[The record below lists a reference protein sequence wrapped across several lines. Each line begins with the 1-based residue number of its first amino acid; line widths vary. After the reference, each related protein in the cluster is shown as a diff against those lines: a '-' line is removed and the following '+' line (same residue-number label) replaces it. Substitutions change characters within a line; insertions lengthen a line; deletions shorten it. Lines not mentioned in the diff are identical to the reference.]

1 MGAGLA
7 KTESAPDAPPSGR
20 LRLFVAGEG
29 RFAAHHL
36 PDSGEVTVGRDP
48 GCELHVDDPSVAP
61 RHAVL
66 SMGPPVRI
74 ADLGS
79 GIPTSVHQHRVLPGH
94 PVEVAPG
101 DILHLGGVI
110 LMVEGRGTAPPRR
123 ILPHGYFELRLEEEC
138 NRAARYH
145 SSFALLRIACDPSCP
160 SAAIE
165 EILANSIRLVDVI
178 AVGGPSD
185 YEVMLVD
192 TPEVD
197 LKLVVSRLETQLA
210 ERGGKPRIGIA
221 VYPRDGRSADAL
233 LARANG
239 ELAPRQPSA
248 EPAPSSGAMQD
259 LYSMVERIAW
269 SDISVLIFGETG
281 VGKERLAEA
290 VHKNS
295 RRASMPFLRLN
306 CAALTETLLESELF
320 GHEKGSFTG
329 AQSAK
334 AGLLESANGGTVFLD
349 EVGDM
354 PMTTQV
360 KLLRVIE
367 ERKVRRVGALKPL
380 PIDVRFVAATNRDLE
395 LEVQRGSFRKDLFFR
410 LNGISFVIPPLR
422 ERVGE
427 IEGLARRLIGEACQR
442 MGRAEEPELSPE
454 VLALLQQYPWPGN
467 IRELRNAIERAGRAA
482 RAAGGGGAA
491 THRGSALPVRRQP
504 DRGGAGF
511 GDLAAHAGE
520 AAGGVQHP
528 APAEAAGHGALERCR
543 GRSTSWRRPAPPLL
557 PSGPRWRRAPSCW
570 CSPDR
575 RWASCTSSSPTSRP

>member
-7 KTESAPDAPPSGR
+7 KTESAPDAQPSGR

-29 RFAAHHL
+29 RFATHHL
-36 PDSGEVTVGRDP
+36 PDTGEVTVGRDP
-48 GCELHVDDPSVAP
+48 GCELVVDDATVAP

-192 TPEVD
+192 TPVED

-395 LEVQRGSFRKDLFFR
+395 LEV
-410 LNGISFVIPPLR
+410 
-422 ERVGE
+422 
-427 IEGLARRLIGEACQR
+427 
-442 MGRAEEPELSPE
+442 SPE

-467 IRELRNAIERAGRAA
+467 IRELRNAIERAVLLCTGDRLELAHLPAEKMSSHFAA
-482 RAAGGGGAA
+482 RRTLHAPASPPGPPAPLAPPALRGAPLVPAELREQLAEAERQRIVEALSRCAGNQTEAAQ
-491 THRGSALPVRRQP
+491 ALGISRRTLVK
-504 DRGGAGF
+504 R
-511 GDLAAHAGE
+511 LAAFNI
-520 AAGGVQHP
+520 P
-528 APAEAAGHGALERCR
+528 
-543 GRSTSWRRPAPPLL
+543 RPRKRQGT
-557 PSGPRWRRAPSCW
+557 GP
-570 CSPDR
+570 
-575 RWASCTSSSPTSRP
+575 

>member
-7 KTESAPDAPPSGR
+7 KTESAPDVQPPGR

-29 RFAAHHL
+29 RFATHHL
-36 PDSGEVTVGRDP
+36 PDSGEVIVGSDP
-48 GCELHVDDPSVAP
+48 GCGLHVDDPSVAA

-138 NRAARYH
+138 NRAARYQ

-192 TPEVD
+192 TPAAD

-210 ERGGKPRIGIA
+210 ERGGKPRMGIA
-221 VYPRDGRSADAL
+221 VYPRDGRSADEL

-248 EPAPSSGAMQD
+248 EPPPSSGAMQD

-334 AGLLESANGGTVFLD
+334 AGLLESADGGTVFLD

-367 ERKVRRVGALKPL
+367 
-380 PIDVRFVAATNRDLE
+380 
-395 LEVQRGSFRKDLFFR
+395 
-410 LNGISFVIPPLR
+410 
-422 ERVGE
+422 
-427 IEGLARRLIGEACQR
+427 GLVRRLIREACQR
-442 MGRAEEPELSPE
+442 MGRAHEPELSPE

-467 IRELRNAIERAGRAA
+467 IRELRNAIERAVLLCTGDRIELSHLPAEKMSSHFAA
-482 RAAGGGGAA
+482 RR
-491 THRGSALPVRRQP
+491 T
-504 DRGGAGF
+504 
-511 GDLAAHAGE
+511 AHAPASPPGP
-520 AAGGVQHP
+520 AG
-528 APAEAAGHGALERCR
+528 
-543 GRSTSWRRPAPPLL
+543 PLL
-557 PSGPRWRRAPSCW
+557 PPALRGPPLVPAELREQLAEAERQRIVEALSRCAGNQTEAAQALGISRRTLVKRLAAFNIP
-570 CSPDR
+570 
-575 RWASCTSSSPTSRP
+575 RPR